1 MAMVD
6 QRQAD
11 ALLHEIAGMV
21 AQSETKES
29 RDWAGISVVAIVDE
43 ASVQV
48 SSYRYDAD
56 GRAEPGDP
64 GDLSVNR
71 KFRELNNVMRQPTGR
86 QWKSALMQIR
96 RDTGEVTTDFEYDDA
111 SRWKVTP
118 LNLDTMPQQLRPR

>member
-1 MAMVD
+1 MD

-21 AQSETKES
+21 AQSETRES

-48 SSYRYDAD
+48 SSYRYGAD

-64 GDLSVNR
+64 GDLCVNR
-71 KFRELNNVMRQPTGR
+71 KFRELHTLMCQPTGR
-86 QWKSALMQIR
+86 HWKSALMQIR

-118 LNLDTMPQQLRPR
+118 LNLDTMPEQLRPR

>member
-1 MAMVD
+1 MMD

-21 AQSETKES
+21 AQSETRES

-48 SSYRYDAD
+48 SSYRYDSD

-71 KFRELNNVMRQPTGR
+71 KFRELNTVMRQPTGR
-86 QWKSALMQIR
+86 HWKSALMQIR
-96 RDTGEVTTDFEYDDA
+96 RDTGEVTTDFEYDDPL
-111 SRWKVTP
+111 RWKVTP
-118 LNLDTMPQQLRPR
+118 FNLETMPAQLRPR

>member
-1 MAMVD
+1 MMD
-6 QRQAD
+6 QTQAD
-11 ALLHEIAGMV
+11 ALLREIAGMV
-21 AQSETKES
+21 AQSETRES

-43 ASVQV
+43 VSVQV

-71 KFRELNNVMRQPTGR
+71 KFRELHTLMRQPTGR
-86 QWKSALMQIR
+86 HWKSALMQIR

-118 LNLDTMPQQLRPR
+118 LNLDTMPEQLRPR